1 MQISSVNE
9 RKLQGGLPVYIACCR
24 IDRIVR
30 SPFADGGP
38 CRVFCSSAATIASEH
53 HLQNELSA
61 DFSTKCSA

>member
-30 SPFADGGP
+30 SPFSDGG
-38 CRVFCSSAATIASEH
+38 RVFCSSAAMIASEH